1 MSIHGILGPGTV
13 FSTWFVYVLYHA
25 FSSTHC
31 SIYIPLLGC
40 QEATISEVNSAVDS
54 AYANAVRRPRFSHL
68 SVSRCPLPIPLPF
81 PSIFGNFV
89 GERGELLGSPDSSIS
104 TRGSLDINSIP
115 MVTRLRSSTAILP
128 FLEKRLHNLRRFGIQ
143 QGALGSGLI
152 RDWGFGK
159 DEIEDMGE
167 TLSKM
172 VITLNPSCEEESSES
187 D

>member
-1 MSIHGILGPGTV
+1 M
-13 FSTWFVYVLYHA
+13 
-25 FSSTHC
+25 
-31 SIYIPLLGC
+31 
-40 QEATISEVNSAVDS
+40 NSAVDT

-89 GERGELLGSPDSSIS
+89 GQRGELLGTPDSGIPS
-104 TRGSLDINSIP
+104 RGSLDIHSIP
-115 MVTRLRSSTAILP
+115 MAARLRSSTAILP
-128 FLEKRLHNLRRFGIQ
+128 FLEKRLHNLRRYGIQ
-143 QGALGSGLI
+143 QGALGGGLI

-172 VITLNPSCEEESSES
+172 VITLNPSFEEESSES